1 MSRNP
6 NSMKSPKK
14 AAPVR
19 KSPKVSGAKPAAV
32 PAVPPAKT
40 SPPAR
45 RRILLVDDHP
55 LMRAGLSMILGR
67 QPDLEVCCEASS
79 PSEAL
84 ALMTREAPDLVVTDL
99 TMPGRSG
106 VEFIKDLLSLHPDL
120 PVLVVSMHDEMIYAE
135 RALRAGARG
144 YVMKEAGGEALL
156 NAVRQVLQGRVY
168 VSERMSATL
177 LDALTGRRPRGSTSP
192 IEKLSDREFEIFQ
205 LIGQGCTTR
214 DVAERLGLSSKTV
227 DVHRG
232 HIKEKLEL
240 ANATELVRHAVRWVE
255 SQHGG

>member
-1 MSRNP
+1 
-6 NSMKSPKK
+6 MKPTRKPVPARKGPPEPRPK
-14 AAPVR
+14 AAASASAKAGPSAPPV
-19 KSPKVSGAKPAAV
+19 
-32 PAVPPAKT
+32 
-40 SPPAR
+40 R

-84 ALMTREAPDLVVTDL
+84 ALMAREAPELVVTDL

-120 PVLVVSMHDEMIYAE
+120 PVLVVSMHDELIYAE
-135 RALRAGARG
+135 RVLRAGARG

-214 DVAERLGLSSKTV
+214 EVAERLGLSPKTV